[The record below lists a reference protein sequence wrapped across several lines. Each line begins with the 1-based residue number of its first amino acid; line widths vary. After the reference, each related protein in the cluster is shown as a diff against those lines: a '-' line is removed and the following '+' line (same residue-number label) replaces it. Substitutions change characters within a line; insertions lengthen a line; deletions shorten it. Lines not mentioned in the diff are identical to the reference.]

1 MSVPLHPTA
10 AHVADTLIA
19 RGHPGVVQA
28 QAESVRTAAQAAA
41 ALRVEAGAI
50 VRSVVLLL
58 DDDPVLML
66 VSGAHEVNEEATG
79 KRLEGV
85 LAPAPPEM
93 VRLATG
99 QPEDGIAPVGHP
111 TDLPTYLD
119 ESLADHPVLWACAG
133 HPRTVFRTTFP
144 ELLRITAGLAI
155 DIT

>member
-19 RGHPGVVQA
+19 RGHPGVIQA

-41 ALRVEAGAI
+41 ALRVDVGAI
-50 VRSVVLLL
+50 VRTMVYLL
-58 DDDPVLML
+58 DDDPVLL
-66 VSGAHEVNEEATG
+66 LISGGHEVNEEATG
-79 KRLEGV
+79 KRLEGT
-85 LAPAPPEM
+85 LTPAPPDM
-93 VRLATG
+93 VQLATG
-99 QPEDGIAPVGHP
+99 QPADGIAPIGHP

-119 ESLADHPVLWACAG
+119 ESLADHPVLWAGAG